1 MNLEQ
6 ERLNFESPLLIT
18 RIRDIDAEI
27 RGLQIKRDLLTKLL
41 EAQDAN
47 QND

>member
-6 ERLNFESPLLIT
+6 ERLNFESSLLIT
-18 RIRDIDAEI
+18 QIRDIDAEI

>member
-1 MNLEQ
+1 MRSTQMEND
-6 ERLNFESPLLIT
+6 LINQ
-18 RIRDIDAEI
+18 IRDIDAEI

>member
-18 RIRDIDAEI
+18 QIRDI
-27 RGLQIKRDLLTKLL
+27 QIKRDLLTKLL